1 MNNGQRFKLA
11 VDPFRKANYHVVAKR
26 VKFSGK
32 VAVRL
37 TLYMGRGLEA
47 NKAGKT
53 PLGIDFAL
61 PTVRPSV
68 ILHLY
73 DSALYMI
80 RLYRYPRCSMYVH
93 AVLTRL
99 CAMHPAL

>member
-11 VDPFRKANYHVVAKR
+11 VDSFQEEDYRIIPKR
-26 VKFSGK
+26 VNSFRK

-47 NKAGKT
+47 NKPGKM
-53 PLGIDFAL
+53 PLGIGFAL